1 MMNTQHHQQHL
12 TQLCEQLTPWQSRF
26 DDIADIHSLKAAF
39 EEKLARFAS
48 DEQQL
53 NIAIMGQVKAGKSS
67 FLNALLF
74 DGRQVLPTAATP
86 KTANLTR
93 ISYGDSPALEVEYYT
108 PEEWQDLQQLANQ
121 QGDTDHI
128 KIARELVDMIKLPN
142 TELQQLLTQ
151 GTQRI
156 EANSLD
162 DLMGKLNQYAGND
175 GAYTA
180 LVKMTRLYLPIE
192 ELKGFDVI
200 DTPGMNDPV
209 LSRTQK
215 TKEEMARCDVVFFL
229 SRSGQFLEQSDIRLL
244 SSQLPQSGVKRII
257 LVAGQY
263 DGAILDAGY
272 DSECVSLADIEE
284 YIRSRL
290 NKRANA
296 EMGKLAEQRRQ
307 AGRDENAELLEQLT
321 TPILSSTFAHGFA
334 HWPQEQWNE
343 AMQKIYKV
351 FNEIAKDHWNGYE
364 MSREDW
370 QRISSFD
377 QLTQAYQVARQDKQQ
392 LLQQQKEGILPEAKQ
407 ALADVLNGLKERIEL
422 RVHTLKTQ
430 DIAELEQQQQL
441 CERQIKRMSQ
451 RLEEVIEKHL
461 ADISQKQ
468 REISQQLKQSMR
480 QYDEL
485 KTRTGTE
492 THEESYTVSTS
503 TWWKLWSWG
512 SSETRYRT
520 VSVNYQY
527 LSASD
532 AVEQISRY
540 ERDCQYDIETKFN
553 KLISVQQLK
562 LDLRRTLVNE
572 LDTKRADFDPAQF
585 RITLEHAINRLAL
598 PTLKLSSGNVTER
611 ISRAFKGEIRSGDQI
626 DQLKRQFNQALTT
639 VFEQLEQSFSG
650 AVRDVQQSL
659 QHVQQGLQQDLTK
672 SVQDELAGVQQD
684 FANQQH
690 VLNDYTHL
698 LSILALRR
706 S

>member
-1 MMNTQHHQQHL
+1 
-12 TQLCEQLTPWQSRF
+12 
-26 DDIADIHSLKAAF
+26 
-39 EEKLARFAS
+39 
-48 DEQQL
+48 
-53 NIAIMGQVKAGKSS
+53 
-67 FLNALLF
+67 
-74 DGRQVLPTAATP
+74 
-86 KTANLTR
+86 
-93 ISYGDSPALEVEYYT
+93 
-108 PEEWQDLQQLANQ
+108 
-121 QGDTDHI
+121 
-128 KIARELVDMIKLPN
+128 
-142 TELQQLLTQ
+142 
-151 GTQRI
+151 
-156 EANSLD
+156 
-162 DLMGKLNQYAGND
+162 
-175 GAYTA
+175 
-180 LVKMTRLYLPIE
+180 
-192 ELKGFDVI
+192 
-200 DTPGMNDPV
+200 
-209 LSRTQK
+209 
-215 TKEEMARCDVVFFL
+215 
-229 SRSGQFLEQSDIRLL
+229 
-244 SSQLPQSGVKRII
+244 
-257 LVAGQY
+257 
-263 DGAILDAGY
+263 
-272 DSECVSLADIEE
+272 
-284 YIRSRL
+284 
-290 NKRANA
+290 
-296 EMGKLAEQRRQ
+296 
-307 AGRDENAELLEQLT
+307 
-321 TPILSSTFAHGFA
+321 
-334 HWPQEQWNE
+334 
-343 AMQKIYKV
+343 
-351 FNEIAKDHWNGYE
+351 
-364 MSREDW
+364 
-370 QRISSFD
+370 
-377 QLTQAYQVARQDKQQ
+377 
-392 LLQQQKEGILPEAKQ
+392 
-407 ALADVLNGLKERIEL
+407 
-422 RVHTLKTQ
+422 
-430 DIAELEQQQQL
+430 
-441 CERQIKRMSQ
+441 MSQ

-492 THEESYTVSTS
+492 TDREEYTVTIESTGGKIGRFI
-503 TWWKLWSWG
+503 TLGLYDGRKY
-512 SSETRYRT
+512 ETHYRT
-520 VSVNYQY
+520 ITINYQY

-532 AVEQISRY
+532 AIEQISRY